1 MSPLN
6 SQPARLLLGR
16 SSRCPLAPRRR
27 YSRQFW
33 NTALICLGL
42 QLSFVLPAA
51 GQSQTDELA
60 RRHFESGA
68 SYLEQSDYESALRE
82 FKKSY
87 ELSERPEILLNLAL
101 VHERTGD
108 WEHAIS
114 AINKFIAAAPESE
127 RIGTL
132 KLRRDNLQKR
142 LDEQRAAE
150 AMTAPAPAETEEKT
164 SPEPPPPP
172 AAAADEPDRPWAY
185 VSVSLGG
192 VAARGSLITGLV
204 AASEYSSAEGACS
217 PTCTDDEVS
226 TGTRMATTS
235 TVLTVVAVAGGA
247 LGAYFWFY
255 SSPEVTA
262 DAASYT
268 PDWGVKFS
276 PHQAST
282 QARWSF

>member
-27 YSRQFW
+27 SSRQFW

-42 QLSFVLPAA
+42 QLIFVLPAA
-51 GQSQTDELA
+51 GQRQTDELA

-142 LDEQRAAE
+142 LDEQRAALT
-150 AMTAPAPAETEEKT
+150 ALARLRAHLVAPALERDETLFLASAWNDNGFSAFGHPGALRRSLWFPGLGWLLPRRLWEVLASEFGIHRRR
-164 SPEPPPPP
+164 
-172 AAAADEPDRPWAY
+172 DVDRP
-185 VSVSLGG
+185 G
-192 VAARGSLITGLV
+192 
-204 AASEYSSAEGACS
+204 
-217 PTCTDDEVS
+217 
-226 TGTRMATTS
+226 
-235 TVLTVVAVAGGA
+235 
-247 LGAYFWFY
+247 
-255 SSPEVTA
+255 
-262 DAASYT
+262 
-268 PDWGVKFS
+268 
-276 PHQAST
+276 
-282 QARWSF
+282 